1 MMKTVKTKR
10 MPTAEEIQEAIAS
23 STPLQRKLA
32 EIMEKAVADTFSK
45 PTMTQSQAYSMFGRA
60 NVERWCKRGLLEAR
74 RAESGRVAYYTAD
87 LLNAQN
93 KSFYV

>member
-10 MPTAEEIQEAIAS
+10 TPTAEEIQEAIAS

-45 PTMTQSQAYSMFGRA
+45 PTQSHAYSMFGRA